1 MRIVIAALA
10 AAAVA
15 GLAFSA
21 DAAPANKK
29 KQRYAANKERVAA
42 QRNAAPR
49 DQEYGYDSTPEH
61 YRTAAQNVAIRPPK
75 KKHRYS
81 AGKEK
86 VPAEGQSARGQEPR
100 NRL

>member
-10 AAAVA
+10 AVAVA

-29 KQRYAANKERVAA
+29 RQKYTASKERVAA

-49 DQEYGYDSTPEH
+49 TQEYGYDSMPEH
-61 YRTAAQNVAIRPPK
+61 YRTGTDEWWRAMDR
-75 KKHRYS
+75 
-81 AGKEK
+81 
-86 VPAEGQSARGQEPR
+86 EGRGGCCGNP
-100 NRL
+100 

>member
-1 MRIVIAALA
+1 MRLIVAALA
-10 AAAVA
+10 VAAVA

-21 DAAPANKK
+21 DAATANKK

-61 YRTAAQNVAIRPPK
+61 YRTGSTEWWRAMDR
-75 KKHRYS
+75 
-81 AGKEK
+81 
-86 VPAEGQSARGQEPR
+86 EGRGGCCGNP
-100 NRL
+100 

>member
-29 KQRYAANKERVAA
+29 KQKHAANKERVAA
-42 QRNAAPR
+42 QRNAAPPTQ
-49 DQEYGYDSTPEH
+49 DYGYDAVPEH
-61 YRTAAQNVAIRPPK
+61 YRVGTREWWLAMDR
-75 KKHRYS
+75 
-81 AGKEK
+81 AG
-86 VPAEGQSARGQEPR
+86 RGGCCGNP
-100 NRL
+100 

>member
-1 MRIVIAALA
+1 MQIVIAALA

-21 DAAPANKK
+21 DAAPSNKK

-49 DQEYGYDSTPEH
+49 TQEYGYDSMPEH
-61 YRTAAQNVAIRPPK
+61 YRTGTTEWWRAMDKQ
-75 KKHRYS
+75 
-81 AGKEK
+81 G
-86 VPAEGQSARGQEPR
+86 RGGFGDTP
-100 NRL
+100 

>member
-29 KQRYAANKERVAA
+29 KQTYAASKERAAA
-42 QRNAAPR
+42 QRNAAPNT
-49 DQEYGYDSTPEH
+49 QEYGYDSTPDH
-61 YRTAAQNVAIRPPK
+61 YRT
-75 KKHRYS
+75 
-81 AGKEK
+81 GT
-86 VPAEGQSARGQEPR
+86 AEWWRAMDRDGRGGCCGNP
-100 NRL
+100 